1 MILLTTLAAA
11 RLLAA
16 DLSPA
21 AQSWWRHVEVL
32 ADDRMEGRDTGS
44 PGHRLAA
51 EYVVQEFERAGLRPG
66 GTQGY
71 VQPVAF
77 RVRRIN
83 EDASKI
89 EIVRQG
95 RVEPVEL
102 GREATIGL
110 RIEPKEELEAPLV
123 FAGYGFAVPEKGFD
137 DLAGLDLKGKIVV
150 YIQGVPDGLSA
161 ELSGHYQSA
170 AERARQLTAAGAIG
184 TIVIQNPKT
193 ADIPWARASRARLL
207 PSMDL
212 ADSKFD
218 EAAGLQIALSW
229 NAERADRLLA
239 GTGHTMAEILALAG
253 EKKRLPR
260 FSIPASIRARQT
272 VERSAV
278 ESQNV
283 IGVLPGSDPRLKS
296 EVVVISAHLDHV
308 GKSRVIEGDGIHNG
322 AMDNA
327 SGIAALIEIARML
340 KGSSP
345 KRSIAFAAVTGEE
358 KGLRGS
364 RYFAVQPSVSGRIV
378 ADVNMD
384 MFLPIH
390 PLKIMRVLGLS
401 ESDLGDTMRE
411 AAAKFG
417 VRVEPDPKPER
428 NSFIRSDQYSFV
440 RQGIPSINGGFGY
453 ELGSPE
459 EKLHKDWLTERY
471 HAVSDDLS
479 QPVDKEAAAR
489 YVGILHY
496 FVQRVANQPAAP
508 AWKPTSFFKRFER
521 R

>member
-1 MILLTTLAAA
+1 MKILCVLLAASLAAA
-11 RLLAA
+11 
-16 DLSPA
+16 DLTPA
-21 AQSWWRHVEVL
+21 ARSWWRHVEVL
-32 ADDRMEGRDTGS
+32 ADDKMEGRDTGS
-44 PGHRLAA
+44 PGHRMAA
-51 EYVVQEFERAGLRPG
+51 EYVAQEFERAGLKPG
-66 GTQGY
+66 GTSGY
-71 VQPVAF
+71 VQPVGF

-89 EIVRQG
+89 EIVRNGQA
-95 RVEPVEL
+95 EPVEL

-110 RIEPKEELEAPLV
+110 RIEPKQDIEAPLA

-137 DLAGLDLKGKIVV
+137 DFAGLDLKGKIAI
-150 YIQGVPDGLSA
+150 YIQGVPEGLSA

-170 AERARQLTAAGAIG
+170 AERTRQLRAAGAIG

-212 ADSKFD
+212 NDPKFN
-218 EAAGLQIALSW
+218 ESAGLEISLAW

-239 GTGHTMAEILALAG
+239 GTGHTMAELLALADA
-253 EKKRLPR
+253 KKPLPR
-260 FSIPASIRARQT
+260 FAIPASIRARQT
-272 VERSAV
+272 VERSSV

-283 IGVLPGSDPRLKS
+283 IGVLPGSDPKLRG

-327 SGIAALIEIARML
+327 AGIAAMIEIARML
-340 KGSSP
+340 KDAKP

-364 RYFAVQPSVSGRIV
+364 RYFAVQPSVKGRIV

-384 MFLPIH
+384 MFLPLH
-390 PLKIMRVLGLS
+390 ELKIMRVLGLS

-411 AAAKFG
+411 SAARFG

-440 RQGIPSINGGFGY
+440 REGIPSINGGFGY
-453 ELGSPE
+453 ALGSPE
-459 EKLHKDWLTERY
+459 EKMHKDWLTERY
-471 HAVSDDLS
+471 HAVSDDLN
-479 QPVDKEAAAR
+479 QPVDKEAAAK
-489 YVGILHY
+489 YVAILNDLIG
-496 FVQRVANQPAAP
+496 RVANQPVAP
-508 AWKPTSFFKRFER
+508 AWKPDSFFKRFER
-521 R
+521 K